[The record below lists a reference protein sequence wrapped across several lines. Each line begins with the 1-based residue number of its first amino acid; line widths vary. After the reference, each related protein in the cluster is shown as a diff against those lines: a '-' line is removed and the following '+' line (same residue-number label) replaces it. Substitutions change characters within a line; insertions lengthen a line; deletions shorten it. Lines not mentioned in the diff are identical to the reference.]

1 MNTDTS
7 KKSAELKS
15 RINNY
20 LENGGFFNP
29 EHMDHEKVSELLLEC
44 RDFLASVPQG
54 VVIFTKEMADAWG
67 FKKDPSDEVWYPEDA
82 KFSRCNPNC
91 EEFQEREIY
100 RRSRPAPQPVVEDLK
115 VIITKFEPDYL
126 TLKQERDALRQQL
139 EEAKKDN
146 QTIKS
151 TLENKRR
158 ELQMFH
164 RALNE
169 TEAKLSQRGTGRLT
183 VLQVK
188 SDVTYFFPATC
199 VDGREEFWEGL
210 TNELNAL
217 LTSPWRSVESDPPQE
232 KDADRNGAV
241 LVLFPHGSVQYE
253 PWGVVHKM
261 KTAAGWMPI
270 PPLPAQ

>member
-115 VIITKFEPDYL
+115 VIEESLGFTTISYQDPEKGIL
-126 TLKQERDALRQQL
+126 AVLRRL
-139 EEAKKDN
+139 R
-146 QTIKS
+146 S
-151 TLENKRR
+151 
-158 ELQMFH
+158 
-164 RALNE
+164 RA
-169 TEAKLSQRGTGRLT
+169 GVVG
-183 VLQVK
+183 
-188 SDVTYFFPATC
+188 
-199 VDGREEFWEGL
+199 WEGGSMQAA
-210 TNELNAL
+210 TTQKFSAGNG
-217 LTSPWRSVESDPPQE
+217 
-232 KDADRNGAV
+232 RNV
-241 LVLFPHGSVQYE
+241 KY
-253 PWGVVHKM
+253 
-261 KTAAGWMPI
+261 
-270 PPLPAQ
+270 

>member
-1 MNTDTS
+1 MCIRDRFKAYVHKRLDDGNVPTDPDSPHKAEGCRVGGRLDWLFS
-7 KKSAELKS
+7 KLLAAE
-15 RINNY
+15 RERDEANAAIRT
-20 LENGGFFNP
+20 LE
-29 EHMDHEKVSELLLEC
+29 KLELDRVKHLN
-44 RDFLASVPQG
+44 RLASWAQQ
-54 VVIFTKEMADAWG
+54 
-67 FKKDPSDEVWYPEDA
+67 DPTGP
-82 KFSRCNPNC
+82 
-91 EEFQEREIY
+91 RESHQIQ
-100 RRSRPAPQPVVEDLK
+100 SWVLSEIKQALGAQTD
-115 VIITKFEPDYL
+115 ITKFEPDYL